1 MALGEYRP
9 PNQINNDED
18 KYWKLT
24 KTQIIYAVMGLAL
37 GLLVFSLFNAMGIV
51 ILRILGVIFTILLVC
66 AGIAIGGL
74 TIPNSKYLRGG
85 GLRMDKY
92 LIRKIKKRF
101 MKRYHVLYTKNI
113 NRDKIVFYQPKV
125 QTNQE
130 NRSLLE
136 DFKSMF
142 GGE

>member
-24 KTQIIYAVMGLAL
+24 KTQIIYAVMGLAI

-51 ILRILGVIFTILLVC
+51 ILKILGVIFTILLVC
-66 AGIAIGGL
+66 AGVAIGGL

-125 QTNQE
+125 QTSQE
-130 NRSLLE
+130 KRSLLE
-136 DFKSMF
+136 DLKSMF